1 MFTNK
6 CTLFLVTRLC
16 SNQFLV
22 SLRACL
28 SPRTL
33 IYSAHW
39 SCLSSHSFFWQRSLL
54 IYNFHPSTIL
64 LSSLHPVIHPQTFIH
79 PFSQSLI
86 SLLQHP
92 LHPPFISV
100 PEFTYIVPCRSSF
113 CSPRHLHSSNSL
125 IAQPF
130 ALLNYSGFIICFLFF
145 TRLVSFSFLLFHFMG
160 KKINFPLFTSVSVIF
175 HSSFSIMLLFLS
187 SFSSISP

>member
-6 CTLFLVTRLC
+6 CTLLWSRVSALISFWYHLVPA
-16 SNQFLV
+16 
-22 SLRACL
+22 SL
-28 SPRTL
+28 STHSL

-39 SCLSSHSFFWQRSLL
+39 PCLSSHSFFWQSSLL

-100 PEFTYIVPCRSSF
+100 PEFTCIVPCRSSF
-113 CSPRHLHSSNSL
+113 CSPHHLHSSNFL
-125 IAQPF
+125 VAQPF
-130 ALLNYSGFIICFLFF
+130 ASLNYSGFIIFF
-145 TRLVSFSFLLFHFMG
+145 
-160 KKINFPLFTSVSVIF
+160 
-175 HSSFSIMLLFLS
+175 LFLS
-187 SFSSISP
+187 CLFLLSSFPFHGEKWTSFHFSFSHFPLKLLYNVPFPL